1 MLRLIKEGMLSR
13 MESKFKSGTFSR
25 REKLSQPEIGA
36 YADIARRLGQSQ
48 LRRGSLLTLE

>member
-13 MESKFKSGTFSR
+13 MESKFKSETFSR

-36 YADIARRLGQSQ
+36 YAENAR
-48 LRRGSLLTLE
+48 